1 MFPPSLLGP
10 LYLQSRAK
18 VATVMVT
25 LRWEGEQGEPLTAVL
40 GPDAWPELVVNPV
53 WFFPLHPSSFVYDD
67 LRM

>member
-1 MFPPSLLGP
+1 MFPPCSLLGP

-25 LRWEGEQGEPLTAVL
+25 LRWAEGEGEPFTAVL
-40 GPDAWPELVVNPV
+40 GPDAWPELVV
-53 WFFPLHPSSFVYDD
+53 LHPSSFVYDD

>member
-25 LRWEGEQGEPLTAVL
+25 LRWEGEQGEPFTAVL
-40 GPDAWPELVVNPV
+40 GPLPHGRCNGIFTSHSGRVAMCFENL
-53 WFFPLHPSSFVYDD
+53 
-67 LRM
+67 